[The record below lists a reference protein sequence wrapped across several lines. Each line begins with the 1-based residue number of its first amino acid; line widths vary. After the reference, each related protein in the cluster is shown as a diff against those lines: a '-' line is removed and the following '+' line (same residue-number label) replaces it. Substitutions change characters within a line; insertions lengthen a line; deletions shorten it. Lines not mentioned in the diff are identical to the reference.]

1 MSQTNIQIVEGYIEQ
16 IINQRRLERLPDFCS
31 EDCVSHAPPYV
42 GLGGNFDDTSGEK
55 LILTQIASNSPMDG
69 HLQIGDELIRVK
81 HGDRTWE
88 KFDELRKGFWAR
100 GLVGTEICV
109 TVKRHGNT
117 LSIPLTLGQVEQFDI
132 NMLDVFRTAIPYMQ
146 KYWPDLKMD
155 IKEIFGSGD
164 MVACY
169 AVNHGTNTEY
179 NRSAVWD
186 EMDIFKLKDGKITE
200 IWGIENSLEEIHQL
214 GYQVNE
220 PVRELA

>member
-1 MSQTNIQIVEGYIEQ
+1 MSQTNIQIVEAYIEQ
-16 IINQRRLERLPDFCS
+16 VINLRRLERLPDFCS
-31 EDCVSHAPPYV
+31 DDCVSHAPPYV

-55 LILTQIASNSPMDG
+55 LILTQIAPNGPMDG
-69 HLQIGDELIRVK
+69 HLQVGDELIRVK

-88 KFDELRKGFWAR
+88 TFDELRKGLWAR
-100 GLVGTEICV
+100 GLADTEICV
-109 TVKRHGNT
+109 TVRRHGNI

-132 NMLDVFRTAIPYMQ
+132 KVSDVFETAIPYLQ
-146 KYWPDLKMD
+146 KYWPDLKTE
-155 IKEIFGSGD
+155 IKGIFGNGD

-186 EMDIFKLKDGKITE
+186 EMDIFKLKDGKIIE
-200 IWGIENSLEEIHQL
+200 IWSVENSFEELNQL
-214 GYQVNE
+214 GYQFIE

>member
-88 KFDELRKGFWAR
+88 TFDELRKGFWAR

>member
-1 MSQTNIQIVEGYIEQ
+1 MSQTNIQVVEGYIEQ

-55 LILTQIASNSPMDG
+55 LILTQIAPNSPMDG

-88 KFDELRKGFWAR
+88 TFDELRKGFWAR